1 VEAVK
6 RRRRGE
12 EMLQQKPNRTKGRRE
27 RERERKKKDGSAQ
40 GSEGRELPRRGRFD
54 PLREIELLRLV
65 LGLATSGIRRL
76 SSCS

>member
-1 VEAVK
+1 
-6 RRRRGE
+6 
-12 EMLQQKPNRTKGRRE
+12 MLQQKPNRTKGRRE